1 MPELTIELPDWL
13 HEVVDWHHR
22 YVTDEEKVGLAIE
35 LARQNVLR
43 DLAGPFG
50 AAVFESESGRLV
62 AVGVN
67 RVTPERNSLL
77 HAEVV
82 ALHAAHAARH
92 SYTLAAPGLP
102 AHELATSC
110 APCAM
115 CLGATLWS
123 GVRRLLIGASREDAM
138 AVGFDEGPVFPAS
151 YEYLADRGIEV
162 VHDVRRAEARRTL
175 ELYVE
180 RGGPIYNP

>member
-1 MPELTIELPDWL
+1 MDTLTIRLPEWL
-13 HEVVDWHHR
+13 RDAISWERR
-22 YVTDEEKVGLAIE
+22 YETDEERVGLAIE

-67 RVTPERNSLL
+67 LVTPERNSLL
-77 HAEVV
+77 HAEIV
-82 ALHAAHAARH
+82 ALHAAHAVRQ
-92 SYTLAAPGLP
+92 SYTLAAPDLP
-102 AHELATSC
+102 VHDLATSC

-138 AVGFDEGPVFPAS
+138 AIGFDEGPVFRAS
-151 YEYLADRGIEV
+151 YEYLADRGIEI
-162 VHDVRRAEARRTL
+162 VHDLRRTEAREVLR
-175 ELYVE
+175 LYAE
-180 RGGPIYNP
+180 SGGPIYNP